1 MPKPPGRREEEL
13 SWALG
18 RLSWV
23 FLVQPLLPPPLL
35 PLLRPHCRLSQ
46 QPLWPPTPST
56 PSKYISTERAGSWEE
71 EGSHVRAPEA
81 SWGKP
86 LFLYLFIHFK
96 QGWHFPSGST
106 DRTCDFDIPAL
117 VDGEGNENNFPQAKI
132 IQDSKSH
139 SWLFFFFSSW
149 ELFPFGSVGLSPL
162 LKNNVFSGPSQNR
175 WSHVRIPWPPHSES
189 CLSADT
195 MHSHEGGVMKKPDV
209 WARVLGP
216 RGSWV
221 GH

>member
-18 RLSWV
+18 RISRV
-23 FLVQPLLPPPLL
+23 FLVQPPLPPPLL
-35 PLLRPHCRLSQ
+35 PLLRPHGRLSE
-46 QPLWPPTPST
+46 QPLWPPMPS
-56 PSKYISTERAGSWEE
+56 PARQKKYISTERAGSWEA
-71 EGSHVRAPEA
+71 EGSCVHAPEA
-81 SWGKP
+81 SWDKP
-86 LFLYLFIHFK
+86 LVLYLFIHFK

-139 SWLFFFFSSW
+139 SWLFFFFIFPW

-162 LKNNVFSGPSQNR
+162 LKNNVFSGPSQN
-175 WSHVRIPWPPHSES
+175 
-189 CLSADT
+189 
-195 MHSHEGGVMKKPDV
+195 
-209 WARVLGP
+209 
-216 RGSWV
+216 
-221 GH
+221 